1 MSEETSNT
9 EVKAEPHAGGRPEFE
24 ITQQVIDQAELLAS
38 QGLTQNQ
45 IALALG
51 MGESTLYEKKAKF
64 PEFAEAIKAGKAK
77 GVAMVAEKLM
87 EKAMAMDTTS
97 ILFYLK
103 CQGGWRD
110 SPEPTYSDSGTLNI
124 RIHGGPD
131 SDIKV
136 ESKS

>member
-1 MSEETSNT
+1 MSEETNST
-9 EVKAEPHAGGRPEFE
+9 EEQSSVKTGRPEFE
-24 ITQQVIDQAELLAS
+24 ITQEVIDQAELLAS

-51 MGESTLYEKKAKF
+51 MGESTLYEKKGKF

-110 SPEPTYSDSGTLNI
+110 TPEQTYSDTGTLNI

-131 SDIKV
+131 SEPKV
-136 ESKS
+136 EPKA

>member
-1 MSEETSNT
+1 MTEQTTTSIDTNP
-9 EVKAEPHAGGRPEFE
+9 VGRPEFE
-24 ITQQVIDQAELLAS
+24 ITKEVIDQAELLAS

-110 SPEPTYSDSGTLNI
+110 TPEQNYSDSGTLNI

>member
-1 MSEETSNT
+1 MSEETNSSTDIANP
-9 EVKAEPHAGGRPEFE
+9 VGRPEFE
-24 ITQQVIDQAELLAS
+24 ITKEVIDQAELLAS

>member
-1 MSEETSNT
+1 MSEETNSTTDTNP
-9 EVKAEPHAGGRPEFE
+9 VGRPEFE
-24 ITQQVIDQAELLAS
+24 ITKEVIDQAELLAS

-110 SPEPTYSDSGTLNI
+110 TPEQTYSDNGTLNI

-131 SDIKV
+131 SDVKV
-136 ESKS
+136 EPKA

>member
-1 MSEETSNT
+1 MSEEHNSPTDTNPT
-9 EVKAEPHAGGRPEFE
+9 GRPEFE
-24 ITQQVIDQAELLAS
+24 ITKEVIDQAELLAS
-38 QGLTQNQ
+38 QGLTQQQ

-51 MGESTLYEKKAKF
+51 MGSSTLYEKKAKY

-136 ESKS
+136 EPKA